1 MNLPILSK
9 KSLVAAYML
18 SLSLSSYSYAMEMD
32 EATINNGQ
40 AGASQRWRADFT
52 PLERAKDLPWFPF
65 NIVIEEGSRIQ
76 GLDRHASVKK
86 AAKHLLRYASTTH
99 TPEKEAGLILG
110 YFKITAKHTDILL
123 SRRLYATAACPSL
136 ELYNH
141 IETLYAQTLTADI
154 QQKFK
159 SHAAIWFAQIIMKIS
174 SHIDDQDLT
183 QTYLQ
188 SAQQLL
194 KEAHDHNATDTAL
207 LWIAELYLRYNLRLE
222 NDITISE
229 TQALELA
236 AKALDQ
242 VGIRG
247 QESQRLRSW
256 LDRQRRTLQPD
267 PEPLP
272 VISDEPEPLANKA
285 PYMSRKEQQ
294 QLYVDLLEDLS
305 DQRDRLHATQIRES
319 QAPAMESVPPSL
331 GTDERSLPE
340 EASAFMDEISP
351 LSKLSSTSEQEEEE
365 DSDAETQEEQPA
377 FTIIPIRGPNTLFS
391 HINYVLR
398 PISAYPGLEEIT
410 RNFNDEISTITLGEP
425 MDIYSDFPGL
435 IAQTLDLAP
444 IKLTLFAGNN
454 HYSFNHVY
462 AFPYDI
468 AATSEFR
475 LHHFKNA
482 QGQGEW
488 WIVAPP
494 HPEEAEM
501 AEESTEGEKHSSR
514 KRPHAELEDP
524 DSSMD
529 EAEQPASKRPY
540 SRFLTEEDKEQ
551 IKRNLERYI
560 QKHPIRTDLS
570 MNQLSTF
577 ITKEIK
583 RQGNRYSR
591 RTIKKY
597 TQKFLNELTDQAPA
611 PQRRKRIDQ
620 STKEKILNDFL
631 TFKETFEDQINPE
644 KLFSAFYKA
653 YGKNYSVS
661 NGRVRTIIKEAG
673 HLALSEVRPARDT
686 SGSNKEVNK
695 AIRKWFDAKVG
706 QDKPT
711 TDEFRAWLKES
722 FPPLNSSQ
730 MSSLVATRVKNGS
743 LVVPKERA
751 RSNHLSLEVKLNII
765 RDYKDFI
772 TKTIKG
778 GNTLSPAQKALRKK
792 HLEHLAKK
800 YNCSTEILKRWVLRS
815 GAYHQPEPS
824 RERKQLFSAL
834 MAAKKELLAR
844 YKGEVVPKEKMA
856 KDLESFPNL
865 QEFCRSNKDIKGR
878 LGYLNAVEVYFSCV
892 KNGIFSE

>member
-1 MNLPILSK
+1 MNLSILSK

-18 SLSLSSYSYAMEMD
+18 SLSLSSYSYAMEMN
-32 EATINNGQ
+32 EATINNDQ
-40 AGASQRWRADFT
+40 AGPSQRWRADFT
-52 PLERAKDLPWFPF
+52 TLERAKDLPWFPF
-65 NIVIEEGSRIQ
+65 NVVIEEGSRIQ
-76 GLDRHASVKK
+76 GLDRHASVRK

-99 TPEKEAGLILG
+99 TPEKEAGFILG

-123 SRRLYATAACPSL
+123 SRRLYATAVCPSL
-136 ELYNH
+136 ELYSH
-141 IETLYAQTLTADI
+141 IETLFAQILSADI

-159 SHAAIWFAQIIMKIS
+159 SHAAIWFARIIMKIS
-174 SHIDDQDLT
+174 SHLDDQDLT

-207 LWIAELYLRYNLRLE
+207 LWIAELYLRYNLRLD

-236 AKALDQ
+236 ANALDR

-247 QESQRLRSW
+247 QESQRLRSR
-256 LDRQRRTLQPD
+256 LNRQRRTLQHAL
-267 PEPLP
+267 EPLP
-272 VISDEPEPLANKA
+272 VVSDEPEPLVSKA

-305 DQRDRLHATQIRES
+305 DQRDRLHATQIRDS
-319 QAPAMESVPPSL
+319 QTMNVVPPSSN
-331 GTDERSLPE
+331 TDERALPKEANTFMGEVSIFSEPSL
-340 EASAFMDEISP
+340 IN
-351 LSKLSSTSEQEEEE
+351 EQEGEEGSE
-365 DSDAETQEEQPA
+365 AENEEEQPA

-391 HINYVLR
+391 RINYTLKPV
-398 PISAYPGLEEIT
+398 SAYPGLEEIT
-410 RNFNDEISTITLGEP
+410 HNFNDEISTINLGEP

-435 IAQTLDLAP
+435 IAQTLDLTA
-444 IKLTLFAGNN
+444 IKLTLFTGNN

-462 AFPYDI
+462 AFPYDM

-475 LHHFKNA
+475 LHHFKNT
-482 QGQGEW
+482 QGGGEW
-488 WIVAPP
+488 WVVIPP

-501 AEESTEGEKHSSR
+501 PEQSAEGQKHLSR
-514 KRPHAELEDP
+514 KRPHAELEDL

-529 EAEQPASKRPY
+529 EADQSASKRLY
-540 SRFLTEEDKEQ
+540 SRFLTDEDKEQ
-551 IKRNLERYI
+551 IKRNLERHI

-570 MNQLSTF
+570 INQLSSF
-577 ITKEIK
+577 ITKEVK
-583 RQGNRYSR
+583 RQADRYSR
-591 RTIKKY
+591 TTIKKY
-597 TQKFLNELTDQAPA
+597 TQKFLKELTDQAPA

-631 TFKETFEDQINPE
+631 NFKETSENQINSK
-644 KLFSAFYKA
+644 KLFSAFYKT
-653 YGKNYSVS
+653 YGENYGVS
-661 NGRVRTIIKEAG
+661 NGSVRAILKKAG
-673 HLALSEVRPARDT
+673 HLTSEGAKPTRDH
-686 SGSNKEVNK
+686 SDLRKEVNK
-695 AIRKWFDAKVG
+695 AIRKWFDTKVG

-711 TDEFRAWLKES
+711 TNELREWLKEN
-722 FPPLNSSQ
+722 FPQLSSSQ
-730 MSSLVATRVKNGS
+730 INNLVSLRIKSGS
-743 LVVPKERA
+743 LVVPKERV

-765 RDYKDFI
+765 RDYKNFI
-772 TKTIKG
+772 TKTLKG
-778 GNTLSPAQKALRKK
+778 GNTFSLGQKALRKK

-800 YNCSTEILKRWVLRS
+800 YNCSAEIVKRWVLRIGS
-815 GAYHQPEPS
+815 YEQPEPS
-824 RERKQLFSAL
+824 HERKQLFSAL

-844 YKGEVVPKEKMA
+844 YKGEDVAKERMA

-865 QEFCRSNKDIKGR
+865 QEFCRNNKDIKGR